1 MKALPKPGTIAF
13 AREYFARRDPAV
25 LAVLRQ
31 SSVGIAGA
39 GGLGSNVAVALA
51 RAGIGRL
58 VIADFDRIEPSN
70 LNRQQYFVD
79 QVGERKVEALRENLL
94 AVNPYSLYEIHDV
107 RINRRNA
114 AKIFGRVDVLVE
126 AFDRAEA
133 KEMLIESSLSHFPG
147 RPIVAASGLAG
158 YGRNQQDPHPPHGQ
172 SLHLRRRGEPG
183 PDGRQP
189 DGPPRG
195 PGRGHAGQPG
205 RGAIG
210 QNERQACLRST
221 SISTAKVKSLAF
233 ATADGPATVGVM
245 AAGDYEFGTSTVEI
259 MSVVSGVL
267 TVRLP
272 GSDVWKDYAAGSR
285 FTVEAGK
292 KFQLK
297 VAADAAYLCLYR

>member
-13 AREYFARRDPAV
+13 AREFFAHRDPAV

-51 RAGIGRL
+51 RAGVGRL
-58 VIADFDRIEPSN
+58 VIADCDRIEPSN

-94 AVNPYSLYEIHDV
+94 AVNPYSLYEIHDI

-114 AKIFGRVDVLVE
+114 TKIFGRVDVLVE

-158 YGRNQQDPHPPHGQ
+158 YGRNHRIHSRRMGNLYICGDEESQDPKGVSPMAPRVALVAAMQ
-172 SLHLRRRGEPG
+172 ANLVVELLAKMRGKT
-183 PDGRQP
+183 
-189 DGPPRG
+189 
-195 PGRGHAGQPG
+195 
-205 RGAIG
+205 
-210 QNERQACLRST
+210 CLRST
-221 SISTAKVKSLAF
+221 SISTA
-233 ATADGPATVGVM
+233 
-245 AAGDYEFGTSTVEI
+245 
-259 MSVVSGVL
+259 
-267 TVRLP
+267 R
-272 GSDVWKDYAAGSR
+272 
-285 FTVEAGK
+285 
-292 KFQLK
+292 
-297 VAADAAYLCLYR
+297 